1 MTDQRVRTSGTILW
15 YSGTARPVLDF
26 SASHPLAPRHNM
38 LSAHSTRV
46 RPRKTETATCS
57 RALHLIAVHILAHP
71 AERRLGMRRQDASQG
86 IRRSRT
92 YSRIRLGF
100 AGIQYGS
107 GHTSRHGISA
117 DLYCASEQRHLVTIL
132 L

>member
-46 RPRKTETATCS
+46 RPRKTETATCP

-71 AERRLGMRRQDASQG
+71 AERDWECDDKTRHRAFGDLEPTR
-86 IRRSRT
+86 
-92 YSRIRLGF
+92 
-100 AGIQYGS
+100 GS
-107 GHTSRHGISA
+107 
-117 DLYCASEQRHLVTIL
+117 D
-132 L
+132 